1 MAKKYYWLKL
11 KEDFFRNKK
20 IKKLRKIAGG
30 DTYTV
35 IYLKMQLL
43 SLQNE
48 GMLIYEGVE
57 ESFADEVALEID
69 EDIDNVKITISF
81 LVQNGLLEETE
92 QNHFV
97 MTETIECIGSESDST
112 ERVRRMRARKRLLGE
127 PEIDEKRYGGN
138 GKKALERDGYKCV
151 MCGSADNIC
160 IHHNNGMSNN
170 LEDLVTL
177 CRKCHSNVEQ
187 KNVTCNA
194 LVTTGNTEIEK
205 EKEIDID
212 LEKDKKKEK
221 KESKKDSN
229 YDSIINELVIDEDIK
244 EALYEFIKMRKLI
257 KKPMTDR
264 ALRQL
269 INKLYT
275 LSANKEEQ
283 LQILDN
289 SIINNWSSLYPLKKE
304 NNNNGYK
311 RTEIVPDWF
320 KQENSITAPDEN
332 DLAELEAFTDEL
344 EPFEVRK
351 QALQE
356 KLRSK
361 YGKNDSNTI
370 IN

>member
-48 GMLIYEGVE
+48 GTLIYEGVE
-57 ESFADEVALEID
+57 NSFAEEIALEID
-69 EDIDNVKITISF
+69 EDIDNVKITLSF
-81 LVQNGLLEETE
+81 LSQNGLLEEIS
-92 QNHFV
+92 QDHFI
-97 MTETIECIGSESDST
+97 MTETVECIGSEGSSA
-112 ERVRRMRARKRLLGE
+112 ERVRKHRALKQ
-127 PEIDEKRYGGN
+127 
-138 GKKALERDGYKCV
+138 
-151 MCGSADNIC
+151 
-160 IHHNNGMSNN
+160 
-170 LEDLVTL
+170 
-177 CRKCHSNVEQ
+177 Q
-187 KNVTCNA
+187 KVLQCNA
-194 LVTTGNTEIEK
+194 PVTIGNTEKEK

-221 KESKKDSN
+221 KESKKDNN
-229 YDSIINELVIDEDIK
+229 YDSIINELVSDEDIK
-244 EALYEFIKMRKLI
+244 EALYEFLKMRKLI
-257 KKPMTDR
+257 KAPMTDR

-275 LSANKEEQ
+275 LSTNKEEQ

-289 SIINNWSSLYPLKKE
+289 SIINNWSSLYPLKNE
-304 NNNNGYK
+304 NNNKGYK
-311 RTEIVPDWF
+311 RTEIVPEWF
-320 KQENSITAPDEN
+320 NKDTEGNSPSQ
-332 DLAELEAFTDEL
+332 AETDEMEAL
-344 EPFEVRK
+344 LSEITGDAEPFEVRRN
-351 QALQE
+351 ALQE

-361 YGKNDSNTI
+361 YGKNASETI

>member
-48 GMLIYEGVE
+48 GTLIYEGVE
-57 ESFADEVALEID
+57 SSFAEEIALEID
-69 EDIDNVKITISF
+69 EDVDNVKITLSF
-81 LVQNGLLEETE
+81 LSQNGLLEELE
-92 QNHFV
+92 QDHFI

-151 MCGSADNIC
+151 MCGSSDNIC
-160 IHHNNGMSNN
+160 IHHNNGMSNK
-170 LEDLVTL
+170 LEDLIVL

-187 KNVTCNA
+187 KNVTSNA
-194 LVTTGNTEIEK
+194 PVTICNTEIDIEK
-205 EKEIDID
+205 EKDID
-212 LEKDKKKEK
+212 LEKDKKKE
-221 KESKKDSN
+221 SKKDNN
-229 YDSIINELVIDEDIK
+229 YDSIINELVSDEDIK
-244 EALYEFIKMRKLI
+244 EALYEFLKMRKLI
-257 KKPMTDR
+257 KAPMTDR

-269 INKLYT
+269 ITKLFSLSNK
-275 LSANKEEQ
+275 KEEQ
-283 LQILDN
+283 LEMLN
-289 SIINNWSSLYPLKKE
+289 NAIINNWKSIYPLKPDTNK
-304 NNNNGYK
+304 GYT
-311 RTEIVPDWF
+311 RTEIVPEWF
-320 KQENSITAPDEN
+320 NKTPEGNSISQE
-332 DLAELEAFTDEL
+332 ETDEL
-344 EPFEVRK
+344 EAILGEITGDTEPFEARR

-361 YGKNDSNTI
+361 YGKNASDTI